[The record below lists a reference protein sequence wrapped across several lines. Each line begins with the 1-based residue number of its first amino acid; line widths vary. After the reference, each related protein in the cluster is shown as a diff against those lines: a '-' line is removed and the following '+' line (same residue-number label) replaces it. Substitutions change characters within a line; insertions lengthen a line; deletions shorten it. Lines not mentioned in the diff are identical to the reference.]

1 VILGL
6 AGTAAVAVAWNR
18 GGRRGGWA
26 LLGLGTLGVVV
37 GIGVG
42 LRGIILDALGLGTVM
57 ALLALPTG
65 LTAVGLGVSRIT
77 RGLRPFW
84 RLISGFLIVLL
95 VAIVTWTLTPAVLA
109 TRAPS
114 VPLGSAIPSDFG
126 LEAVDVRF
134 VTADGVELFAWYV
147 PPPDGKVVILRHGA
161 GSTAASVLAHARV
174 LAANHYGVL
183 ITDARGHGRSAGDP
197 MEFGWFGDL
206 DIAAAVDFL
215 EQQPE
220 VDRKRIAVV
229 GLSMGGEESIGA
241 GAVDERIAAVV
252 AEGATARTDA
262 DKAWLIDE
270 YGWRGWLQTKLE
282 WVQYSVTDIL
292 TDADRPTSLASAARG
307 MSPRPILLIVGEAT
321 IDEPNAALHIKA
333 GSNGNVTIWTVPN
346 AGHIGG
352 LGAQPAQWE
361 QVVVRF
367 LDGALSG

>member
-1 VILGL
+1 
-6 AGTAAVAVAWNR
+6 
-18 GGRRGGWA
+18 
-26 LLGLGTLGVVV
+26 
-37 GIGVG
+37 
-42 LRGIILDALGLGTVM
+42 
-57 ALLALPTG
+57 
-65 LTAVGLGVSRIT
+65 
-77 RGLRPFW
+77 
-84 RLISGFLIVLL
+84 LISGFLIVLL

-215 EQQPE
+215 ERQPE
-220 VDRKRIAVV
+220 VDMERIAVV

-241 GAVDERIAAVV
+241 GAEDDRIAAVV

-321 IDEPNAALHIKA
+321 IDESNAALHIKA